1 MQLPTNKQLR
11 YLIALAE
18 HRHFGRAAAACFVSQ
33 SAFSIAIKE
42 LESLLGV
49 QLVDRTNRR
58 VTITRIGQEI
68 VTQARLCMRDME
80 GLVELARGSQSPLS
94 GTLFLGAIP
103 TIAPFILPPV
113 MGKLQQ
119 DHPNLKLHVKEGQTE
134 VIYRELLL
142 GELDLLLLALP
153 YDLRNVETEPLFKDR
168 FHLAYRQGTTLVD
181 PRNYRPSRLQ
191 AESVLLLEDGHCLRQ
206 HALKAC
212 RIRSLNKVNRY
223 TINSLFTLVQMVD
236 SNLGITFLPDIA
248 LASSLLKGTRVRTSP
263 LTDNSFRQIALIW
276 RKGSSRSSEFK
287 LLGQFLK
294 AHRPHLA

>member
-119 DHPNLKLHVKEGQTE
+119 DHPNLKLHIKEGQTE

-181 PRNYRPSRLQ
+181 PRNYRPNRLQ

-212 RIRSLNKVNRY
+212 RIRNLNKVNRY

-263 LTDNSFRQIALIW
+263 LADNSFRQIALIW
-276 RKGSSRSSEFK
+276 RKGSSRSGEFK

-294 AHRPHLA
+294 ANRPHPA